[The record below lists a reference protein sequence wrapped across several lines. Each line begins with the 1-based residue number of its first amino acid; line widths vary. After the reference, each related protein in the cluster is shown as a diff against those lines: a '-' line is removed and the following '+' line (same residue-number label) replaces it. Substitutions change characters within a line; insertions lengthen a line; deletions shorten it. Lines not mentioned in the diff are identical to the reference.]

1 MLRELSVQNLALI
14 EDVQVELEGG
24 FCALD
29 GGDRGG
35 EEPAAH
41 GARAGSWREGLADL
55 VRSGKAEARA
65 SAVFEIEDQ
74 ALRGELETILGGVL
88 DEDALIVT
96 RRVSAQGRSSAQVN
110 GMPVTIATLQRLGE
124 QMVDIHGQN
133 EGRALLDPDRQR
145 DLLDAFGELD
155 EPLEAYRRARAA
167 HDGLRRKRQAL
178 LDATQARQRERA
190 LLEFERD
197 ELASANP
204 RPGEHDELV
213 RDSHLL
219 ANAEA
224 LCAAAAEGYDLLYEA
239 DHSAQEILKRVA
251 RSLEPLADSVPE
263 LSGAAATL
271 ERLADETREVAY
283 SLRAMGQSW
292 EDNPARL
299 EDIEARLALYRR
311 LAARFHCT
319 ADELAAR
326 RVETEAKLAS
336 IERDEEDLEHLDAPL
351 AEAFQARQIGR
362 GRAFGRAAEDGP
374 GLRPGNPV
382 AAQAAGPGESTA
394 HGRGRD
400 PRPGRRPDGF
410 LAPRIRGRL
419 CRDAFPRQPGRGAVA
434 AEEDRL
440 GGELS
445 RVTLAAKTVLAC
457 ADRVATLVLDEIDTG
472 VGGRLGAALGKTLSE
487 LAPHHQVVCVTHLP
501 QVACY
506 ARRQWVIRKQT
517 ERGRT
522 TTTITPLS
530 DADRVHE
537 LALMLRGESAAE
549 GTRQEALAMLR
560 EAQGLQKAGA
570 GINNGRASA
579 GD

>member
-24 FCALD
+24 FCAWTGETGAGKSLLLTALGLVL
-29 GGDRGG
+29 GGK
-35 EEPAAH
+35 A
-41 GARAGSWREGLADL
+41 SADL
-55 VRSGKAEARA
+55 VRAGKAEARA

-96 RRVSAQGRSSAQVN
+96 RRVSSQGRSSAQVN
-110 GMPVTIATLQRLGE
+110 GTPVTIATLQRLGE
-124 QMVDIHGQN
+124 LMVDIHGQN

-145 DLLDAFGELD
+145 ELLDAFGALD
-155 EPLEAYRRARAA
+155 EPLEEYRRARAA

-178 LDATQARQRERA
+178 LDATQTRQRERA

-197 ELASANP
+197 ELASADP
-204 RPGEHDELV
+204 RLGEHDELV

-224 LCAAAAEGYDLLYEA
+224 LRAAAAEGYDLLYEA

-263 LSGAAATL
+263 LSEAVATL

-283 SLRAMGQSW
+283 SLRDLGQSW

-351 AEAFQARQIGR
+351 AGAFQALKSAAAALSAARR
-362 GRAFGRAAEDGP
+362 KTARDFGRAIQSRLKP
-374 GLRPGNPV
+374 LGLEKARLSVEVETRDLGDDPTAPSPPEYGADCVEMLFLAN
-382 AAQAAGPGESTA
+382 PGEA
-394 HGRGRD
+394 
-400 PRPGRRPDGF
+400 PRPLRKI
-410 LAPRIRGRL
+410 AS
-419 CRDAFPRQPGRGAVA
+419 
-434 AEEDRL
+434 

-457 ADRVATLVLDEIDTG
+457 SDRVATLVLDEIDTG

-487 LAPHHQVVCVTHLP
+487 LSLHHQVVCVTHLP

-570 GINNGRASA
+570 GTNGRAKRR
-579 GD
+579 

>member
-24 FCALD
+24 FCAWTGETGAGKSLLLTALGLVL
-29 GGDRGG
+29 GGK
-35 EEPAAH
+35 A
-41 GARAGSWREGLADL
+41 SADL
-55 VRSGKAEARA
+55 VRAGKAEARA

-96 RRVSAQGRSSAQVN
+96 RRVSAQGRSAAQVN

-145 DLLDAFGELD
+145 DLLDAFGALD

-167 HDGLRRKRQAL
+167 HDGLRRSARPCS
-178 LDATQARQRERA
+178 TQ
-190 LLEFERD
+190 
-197 ELASANP
+197 P
-204 RPGEHDELV
+204 RPGSASGPCSSSSV
-213 RDSHLL
+213 TSWPVPIPGRASTTSW
-219 ANAEA
+219 
-224 LCAAAAEGYDLLYEA
+224 CATRTCWPTRRRSARPRPRATTCSTRRIIPPRRSSSGSRAAWSPWRTRCPSCPGPPRP
-239 DHSAQEILKRVA
+239 SSGWPTRPA
-251 RSLEPLADSVPE
+251 RWPTAC
-263 LSGAAATL
+263 
-271 ERLADETREVAY
+271 
-283 SLRAMGQSW
+283 AMGQSW

-326 RVETEAKLAS
+326 RVETEAKLSS

-351 AEAFQARQIGR
+351 AEAFQALKSAAAALSAARR
-362 GRAFGRAAEDGP
+362 KTARDFGRAIQSRLKP
-374 GLRPGNPV
+374 LGLEKARLTVEVETRDLGDDPTASSPPEYGADCVEMFFLAN
-382 AAQAAGPGESTA
+382 PGEA
-394 HGRGRD
+394 
-400 PRPGRRPDGF
+400 PRPLRKI
-410 LAPRIRGRL
+410 AS
-419 CRDAFPRQPGRGAVA
+419 
-434 AEEDRL
+434 

-457 ADRVATLVLDEIDTG
+457 TDRVATLVLDEIDTG

-487 LAPHHQVVCVTHLP
+487 LALHHQVVCVTHLP

-530 DADRVHE
+530 DADRVNE
-537 LALMLRGESAAE
+537 LAPMLRGESAAE

-560 EAQGLQKAGA
+560 EARRQTHSAPGQTDAGLE
-570 GINNGRASA
+570 RS
-579 GD
+579 